1 MITSPRSG
9 CPVNRALEMIG
20 DQWSLV
26 ILRDIAAYDR
36 RSFRELLTANQEGI
50 SAPVLS
56 RRLADLTEAG
66 FLIKAEATQG
76 KKGRY
81 SLTELGLQTIPLLV
95 ELARLGMQIDPTTT
109 EHVPEFVRSAE
120 TGELES
126 RIARLRKS
134 HLEE

>member
-9 CPVNRALEMIG
+9 CPINRALEMIG

-36 RSFRELLTANQEGI
+36 RSFRELCTSNAERI

-66 FLIKAEATQG
+66 FLTKADASPGKQG
-76 KKGRY
+76 KY
-81 SLTELGLQTIPLLV
+81 SLTELGLQTIPLMV
-95 ELARLGMQIDPTTT
+95 ELARLGVLLDPATAQNA
-109 EHVPEFVRSAE
+109 PEFVHPSNTGRLESKI
-120 TGELES
+120 GEL
-126 RIARLRKS
+126 RLR
-134 HLEE
+134 HLGN